1 MSHSDKSED
10 IYGRLAA
17 ALEALPHGFAR
28 TPSGV
33 EIKLMKKAFTPE
45 EVWLAGQLT
54 RVPETAAE
62 IAKRVGRDVV
72 EVNALLESLIPRG
85 LVALPGSTAGG
96 GVLKEDMEGEKKY
109 RLRPFMVGWYEAGMR
124 RLDKEFAELFEQF
137 ITEGGGERVFAPRP
151 GLLGVVPVRGSVKP
165 EDVQREPHIDI
176 DAHFQRHERFL
187 VIPCVCKRER
197 EILGDHSCKLPMKR
211 CGFVGLPPQAPLGET
226 VLDREEAMALL
237 AKLEKQGHVHL
248 AFYGFTMFADA
259 PQFMG
264 TCNCCSCCCGI
275 LHGPKL
281 ASLDTS
287 TKGPQ
292 KSNYRAVID
301 EEKCT
306 ACGACIKR
314 CPVDAISEGPKR
326 IPLACPCGVL
336 PEMRLGKS
344 VVDRDKCIGCGVC
357 VIGCP
362 EDAIVMEPVSEAEWF
377 HAPSSMAEWEEMRLA
392 NLAAQK

>member
-1 MSHSDKSED
+1 MTSQED
-10 IYGRLAA
+10 IYLRLAA
-17 ALEALPHGFAR
+17 ALEALPHGFAH

-54 RVPETAAE
+54 RIPETAAE

-72 EVNALLESLIPRG
+72 EVTALLESLIPRG

-96 GVLKEDMEGEKKY
+96 GVLKEEMKGEKKY

-137 ITEGGGERVFAPRP
+137 IIEGGGERVFAPRP

-165 EDVQREPHIDI
+165 EYIKREPHIDI

-187 VIPCVCKRER
+187 VIPCVCKREMEVLQR
-197 EILGDHSCKLPMKR
+197 TSCRKPMKR
-211 CGFVGLPPQAPLGET
+211 CGFVGLPPQTPLGET
-226 VLDREEAMALL
+226 VLDREEAMKLL
-237 AKLEKQGHVHL
+237 DRLEKQAHVHL
-248 AFYGFTMFADA
+248 AFYGFTMFAEA

-264 TCNCCSCCCGI
+264 TCNCCSCCCGV

-281 ASLDTS
+281 AGLEYQQ
-287 TKGPQ
+287 GPQ
-292 KSNYRAVID
+292 RSNYRAVID
-301 EEKCT
+301 PEPCT
-306 ACGACIKR
+306 ACGTCIKR
-314 CPVDAISEGPKR
+314 CPVDAIFEGPKR
-326 IPLACPCGVL
+326 LPTGPLCAAVELEP
-336 PEMRLGKS
+336 GKS

-362 EDAIVMEPVSEAEWF
+362 TDAIVMQPVSEEEWF
-377 HAPSSMAEWEEMRLA
+377 HVPSSMAEWEEMRLR
-392 NLAAQK
+392 NVAAQRG

>member
-1 MSHSDKSED
+1 MTEKEID
-10 IYGRLAA
+10 IYERLAN

-33 EIKLMKKAFTPE
+33 EFELMKKAFTPE

-54 RVPETAAE
+54 RVPATAAE
-62 IAKRVGRDVV
+62 IAARVGRDVV
-72 EVNALLESLIPRG
+72 EVTALLESLIPRG

-96 GVLKEDMEGEKKY
+96 GVLKEEMQGEKKY

-151 GLLGVVPVRGSVKP
+151 GLLGVVPVRGSLEP
-165 EDVQREPHIDI
+165 EYLEREPHLDI

-187 VIPCVCKRER
+187 VIPCVCKREM
-197 EILGDHSCKLPMKR
+197 EVLHGHSCKKPMKR
-211 CGFVGLPPQAPLGET
+211 CGFVGLPPQTPLGET
-226 VLDREEAMALL
+226 VLDREEAMNLL
-237 AKLEKQGHVHL
+237 DRLEKQGHVHL
-248 AFYGFTMFADA
+248 AFYGFTMFAEA

-264 TCNCCSCCCGI
+264 TCNCCSCCCGV

-281 ASLDTS
+281 AGLEYHQ
-287 TKGPQ
+287 GPQ
-292 KSNYRAVID
+292 RSNYRAVID
-301 EEKCT
+301 PEPCT
-306 ACGACIKR
+306 ACGACILR
-314 CPVDAISEGPKR
+314 CPVDAIFEGPKR
-326 IPLACPCGVL
+326 LPTGPLCVAVELEP
-336 PEMRLGKS
+336 GKS

-362 EDAIVMEPVSEAEWF
+362 TDAIVMEPVSEEEWF
-377 HAPSSMAEWEEMRLA
+377 HVPSSMGEWEEMRLQY
-392 NLAAQK
+392 LAQQE